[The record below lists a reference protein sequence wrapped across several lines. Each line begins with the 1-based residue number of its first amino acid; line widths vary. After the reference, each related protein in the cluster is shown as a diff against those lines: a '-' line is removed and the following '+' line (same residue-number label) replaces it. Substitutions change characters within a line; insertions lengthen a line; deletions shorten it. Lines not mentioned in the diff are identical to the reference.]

1 MITKINSVA
10 YTNNNQ
16 HKQPSFKGGRLNV
29 IKYALNPFKK
39 VSRSM
44 LNSCLYLDKDVIQL
58 EKAQSIK
65 NPVENVNKPLN
76 RHKAGFLY
84 RLANKFQN
92 ESFEDCLK
100 MKNLQEKRQLVYDMY
115 YKVKYPSFAHKAI
128 AADNAYSLREANQIF
143 ELMNKDNS
151 KIELAQN
158 LIKTFRSQTIV
169 SIPAESLITILSSDS
184 CKILNKKYSEVEKF
198 ILKQWENED
207 FSMTRL
213 PALLELFAKGC
224 K

>member
-44 LNSCLYLDKDVIQL
+44 LYSCLYLDRDVIQL
-58 EKAQSIK
+58 ERMQGIK
-65 NPVENVNKPLN
+65 NPVADVNKPLN

-84 RLANKFQN
+84 RLANKFQS
-92 ESFEDCLK
+92 ESFDDCMK
-100 MKNLQEKRQLVYDMY
+100 MKNLQEKRQFVYDIY
-115 YKVKYPSFAHKAI
+115 YKVKYPSFVHKAI
-128 AADNAYSLREANQIF
+128 ASDNSYSLKDTNQIF
-143 ELMNKDNS
+143 ELINKDKS
-151 KIELAQN
+151 KLKLAQN
-158 LIKTFRSQTIV
+158 LIKTFSSQTIV

-184 CKILNKKYSEVEKF
+184 CKILNKKYPEVEKF
-198 ILKQWENED
+198 ILKQSENED